1 MWPAFFQIPF
11 EMKTLSNDQ
20 LKAKAADVFSR
31 YNKAQ
36 KVAVTSDG
44 TVFITDES
52 ENAVINH
59 SKRNRYGKELKIYRF
74 TRDDVESKDS
84 EDEKTAS
91 DLIAEIEAATEVAV
105 VEAILSEEDAG
116 KKRKTVLKACE
127 KKLKELKPAE

>member
-1 MWPAFFQIPF
+1 
-11 EMKTLSNDQ
+11 MKTLSNDQ

-31 YNKAQ
+31 YNKAK

-59 SKRNRYGKELKIYRF
+59 SKRNRYGKELKIHRF
-74 TRDDVESKDS
+74 TRDEVVSNDS

-91 DLIAEIEAATEVAV
+91 DLIAEIEAATDVAV

-116 KKRKTVLKACE
+116 KKRKTVLKAAE
-127 KKLKELKPAE
+127 KRLKELKPAE